1 MLGQPDIAVG
11 TRHSDG
17 VGNTVDDII
26 LFNIMRLTLRKKTA
40 DEAQWRIRG
49 ACDTQF
55 TKAFLIPVNA
65 LNILVGV
72 YQNTGIIVKIVTVTG
87 QRIVKIG
94 IIGVIQLC
102 FSLAPQ
108 VAACRSNIP
117 ASDLSFNRQGALY
130 PFIAAALWVI
140 LHRLKL
146 TSGLAGTF
154 LRVAAIRILNL
165 PHQGW
170 LNGPIVIQINAER
183 QTRAIGFSV
192 VEVILHQ
199 QPVAL
204 RNARACIG
212 ACAQHIV
219 DITGIVAIPT
229 DETRCGTFGDRHVH
243 ETFVNRAKITMRNIV
258 KLNASA
264 SVETRWIRRVRHQ
277 LQRTSHRAC
286 TI

>member
-1 MLGQPDIAVG
+1 
-11 TRHSDG
+11 
-17 VGNTVDDII
+17 
-26 LFNIMRLTLRKKTA
+26 MRLTLRKKAA

-49 ACDTQF
+49 ACKTQF
-55 TKAFLIPVNA
+55 AKAFLIPVNA

-72 YQNTGIIVKIVTVTG
+72 YQITGIIIKIVTVTG
-87 QRIVKIG
+87 QRVIKIG
-94 IIGVIQLC
+94 IIGVIRLC

-108 VAACRSNIP
+108 MAACRGNIP
-117 ASDLSFNRQGALY
+117 ASDLSFNRQRALN

-154 LRVAAIRILNL
+154 LRVAAIRFLNL

-170 LNGPIVIQINAER
+170 LNGPIVIQINAEC
-183 QTRAIGFSV
+183 QTRAVGFSI

-204 RNARACIG
+204 PNARACIG

-219 DITGIVAIPT
+219 DITSIVAIPT
-229 DETRCGTFGDRHVH
+229 HETRCRTFGDRHVQ
-243 ETFVNRAKITMRNIV
+243 ETFVNRAKITVRNIV

-264 SVETRWIRRVRHQ
+264 SVETRWIRRIRHQ

-286 TI
+286 AI